1 MTDKLANLMTNFI
14 CDTIR
19 GYESGL
25 YKSFVMNNKN
35 MNDILTHKMTFILV
49 NFNVKYFNN
58 AYSSLIRNDDPYIME
73 KFGEMHDVINH
84 SYICL
89 LNILFKLTTDIITSY
104 DRSIFN
110 VFSYDEY
117 MKSVDIVL
125 ETCKKVLLDEL
136 PKMISHNCNGIDI
149 TTCNPNEPL
158 FYIK

>member
-125 ETCKKVLLDEL
+125 ETFKKVLLDEL
-136 PKMISHNCNGIDI
+136 TKMISHNCNGIDI